1 MERLITWV
9 AGLAAGTTLLVL
21 LWAVL
26 GLFIGVAYKA
36 AQWVIA
42 L

>member
-1 MERLITWV
+1 MERLIIWV
-9 AGLAAGTTLLVL
+9 AGLAAGTTLLAL

-26 GLFIGVAYKA
+26 GLFIGVAIKA

>member
-9 AGLAAGTTLLVL
+9 VGLAAGTSLLVL

-26 GLFIGVAYKA
+26 GLFIGVAVKA